1 MRWGLIN
8 RRRGQE
14 VDEVARAGIV
24 RSSDARRLSDD
35 VVLPEHHREVARVAR
50 PAGAPQVGAVD
61 DVNRVP
67 ARLAPAGEAAA
78 VGEIQARA
86 DLAGRAAIEV
96 PRRGGEA
103 FEVHAEHLRTGC
115 GAERK
120 ANAGDEKARGY

>member
-1 MRWGLIN
+1 MLGCRI
-8 RRRGQE
+8 
-14 VDEVARAGIV
+14 
-24 RSSDARRLSDD
+24 
-35 VVLPEHHREVARVAR
+35 R
-50 PAGAPQVGAVD
+50 PGAQI
-61 DVNRVP
+61 

>member
-61 DVNRVP
+61 DVNRAP

>member
-14 VDEVARAGIV
+14 VDEVARAETV
-24 RSSDARRLSDD
+24 RSRDARRLGDD

-61 DVNRVP
+61 DVNRAP